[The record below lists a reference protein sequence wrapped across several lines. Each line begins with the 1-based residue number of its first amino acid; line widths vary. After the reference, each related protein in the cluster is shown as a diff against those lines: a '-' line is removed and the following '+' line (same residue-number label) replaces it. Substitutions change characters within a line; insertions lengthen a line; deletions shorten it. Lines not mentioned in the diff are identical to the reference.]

1 MADRLAVERCQR
13 RCDRRAGRRIAPEH
27 AGISCTHGLDV
38 LNRTR
43 RPSLLPTFSLS
54 LATAPGSATDG
65 GVQSTQSSLPDS
77 SGGVV
82 GGDTQLSSSD
92 DSVQSSA
99 GLVYTG
105 CGASARHS
113 SRSRL
118 LGAGRAARGT
128 AMCRSCTGR
137 AGSSRMPPVGVMLG
151 DGRPFSAASSA
162 AQTSSRSVRPSCGN
176 NQRDTECVSGC
187 WVRGGFKRTRGAA
200 RVGRGWGGTAHHSLG
215 CAAAREAGVQRV
227 GLYHQ
232 RVGGVAH
239 HHVGAAPGRCQRRD
253 RHRV

>member
-13 RCDRRAGRRIAPEH
+13 RCDRRAGRRIAPEWERWERWVSGSALARGS

-54 LATAPGSATDG
+54 LATAPGIDG

-92 DSVQSSA
+92 DSLQSSA

-176 NQRDTECVSGC
+176 NQRERESVSGC

-200 RVGRGWGGTAHHSLG
+200 RVGRG
-215 CAAAREAGVQRV
+215 
-227 GLYHQ
+227 
-232 RVGGVAH
+232 
-239 HHVGAAPGRCQRRD
+239 
-253 RHRV
+253 